1 MASVESKLSKAAQ
14 KGAKG
19 DTGTALRASYEIDAN
34 ADVPEI
40 TVAGSPIA
48 DIAGNYNLN
57 VTDQGLTQVDP
68 NAVVNESEQF
78 INNFNAIQ
86 AANNASIGDV
96 THRQGTDIP
105 AQTGGLHGTDYWVKK
120 YQADQVNAQLSNLK
134 AATQL
139 QALND
144 VMNNVK
150 DVQAEKLNQEQRRLK
165 ALQAKYIP
173 SFYDYTPNINSYLY
187 DPKAAAKARAA
198 AAAAAGNGTTNA
210 GSGNS
215 GTGAKQAQTAG
226 TLRSSAGGTA
236 TALNTATGYFD
247 VYEIN
252 PDGTTGKRLYSYDK
266 TGQVVDGS
274 KIPGDGRVIKEYS
287 APKEDGF
294 ISKALDVAAGVTST
308 VTNPLMG
315 ASYIGSKVVSKLLGK

>member
-19 DTGTALRASYEIDAN
+19 DTGTVLRASYEIDAN

-198 AAAAAGNGTTNA
+198 AAAPAGTGTTNA
-210 GSGNS
+210 GGVVTKEAEVEEKA
-215 GTGAKQAQTAG
+215 GLG
-226 TLRSSAGGTA
+226 TLRGTPQYASSPSGYVSEEVVYNGT
-236 TALNTATGYFD
+236 TMDNGKPGYD
-247 VYEIN
+247 VY
-252 PDGTTGKRLYSYDK
+252 GVT
-266 TGQVVDGS
+266 Q
-274 KIPGDGRVIKEYS
+274 DGRRVW
-287 APKEDGF
+287 
-294 ISKALDVAAGVTST
+294 ISRNGEAV
-308 VTNPLMG
+308 
-315 ASYIGSKVVSKLLGK
+315 GKNSGGGGGGGGGGGW

>member
-19 DTGTALRASYEIDAN
+19 DTGTVLRASYEVDAN
-34 ADVPEI
+34 TDVPEI

-48 DIAGNYNLN
+48 GIAGNYNLN

-68 NAVVNESEQF
+68 NAAVSESEQF

-120 YQADQVNAQLSNLK
+120 YQTDQVNAQLSNLK

-187 DPKAAAKARAA
+187 DPKAAAKARA
-198 AAAAAGNGTTNA
+198 
-210 GSGNS
+210 SS
-215 GTGAKQAQTAG
+215 GTGA
-226 TLRSSAGGTA
+226 
-236 TALNTATGYFD
+236 
-247 VYEIN
+247 
-252 PDGTTGKRLYSYDK
+252 GTTTTTID
-266 TGQVVDGS
+266 D
-274 KIPGDGRVIKEYS
+274 
-287 APKEDGF
+287 
-294 ISKALDVAAGVTST
+294 
-308 VTNPLMG
+308 
-315 ASYIGSKVVSKLLGK
+315 VVSKGLPSTKSKTEGLTTAAQRELLKKQAEAEKAKKKAEAEEIKNKTLSGIYSFGIGYDLRGNKLK

>member
-19 DTGTALRASYEIDAN
+19 DTGTVLRASYEIDAN

-187 DPKAAAKARAA
+187 DPKAAAKARASSGA
-198 AAAAAGNGTTNA
+198 GTTKVTSDLDVETKTLPSTKSKTEGLTTA
-210 GSGNS
+210 
-215 GTGAKQAQTAG
+215 AQRELLKKQAEAEKAKKKAEAEEIKNK
-226 TLRSSAGGTA
+226 TLSGIYSFGI
-236 TALNTATGYFD
+236 GYD
-247 VYEIN
+247 LRGN
-252 PDGTTGKRLYSYDK
+252 
-266 TGQVVDGS
+266 
-274 KIPGDGRVIKEYS
+274 
-287 APKEDGF
+287 
-294 ISKALDVAAGVTST
+294 
-308 VTNPLMG
+308 
-315 ASYIGSKVVSKLLGK
+315 KLK

>member
-120 YQADQVNAQLSNLK
+120 YQTDQVNAQLSNLK

-198 AAAAAGNGTTNA
+198 AAAAAASANA
-210 GSGNS
+210 GSTGVGDPKTKAIDVNTKNIS
-215 GTGAKQAQTAG
+215 GTI
-226 TLRSSAGGTA
+226 RSSG
-236 TALNTATGYFD
+236 D
-247 VYEIN
+247 
-252 PDGTTGKRLYSYDK
+252 DTT
-266 TGQVVDGS
+266 TVVDSGVPVVIS
-274 KIPGDGRVIKEYS
+274 NSTGENYRAQPGRVIKEV
-287 APKEDGF
+287 KGEGDDWGK
-294 ISKALDVAAGVTST
+294 ILDTAQSVITT
-308 VTNPLMG
+308 
-315 ASYIGSKVVSKLLGK
+315 IGPGSLQTKVSNLIGKGIRNVFGG

>member
-198 AAAAAGNGTTNA
+198 ANTGTVAPKSTGDLDVETKTLPSTKSKTETLTTAAQTNLLK
-210 GSGNS
+210 
-215 GTGAKQAQTAG
+215 KQAEAEKAKKKAEAEEIKNK
-226 TLRSSAGGTA
+226 TLSGIYSFGI
-236 TALNTATGYFD
+236 GYD
-247 VYEIN
+247 LRGN
-252 PDGTTGKRLYSYDK
+252 
-266 TGQVVDGS
+266 
-274 KIPGDGRVIKEYS
+274 
-287 APKEDGF
+287 
-294 ISKALDVAAGVTST
+294 
-308 VTNPLMG
+308 
-315 ASYIGSKVVSKLLGK
+315 KLK

>member
-34 ADVPEI
+34 ANVPEI

-68 NAVVNESEQF
+68 NAAVNESEQF

-120 YQADQVNAQLSNLK
+120 YQTDQVNAQLSNLK

-198 AAAAAGNGTTNA
+198 AAAAAGTGTTNA
-210 GSGNS
+210 GGVVTKEAEVEEKA
-215 GTGAKQAQTAG
+215 GLG
-226 TLRSSAGGTA
+226 TLRGTPQYA
-236 TALNTATGYFD
+236 SDPSGYAAEEVVYNGTTMDNGKPGYDVYGVTQDGRRVLISRNGKATGK
-247 VYEIN
+247 N
-252 PDGTTGKRLYSYDK
+252 SGG
-266 TGQVVDGS
+266 GG
-274 KIPGDGRVIKEYS
+274 GG
-287 APKEDGF
+287 G
-294 ISKALDVAAGVTST
+294 G
-308 VTNPLMG
+308 G
-315 ASYIGSKVVSKLLGK
+315 GGW